1 MRVSQGHLV
10 FFSLVAASV
19 AAIRLEKRA
28 TVPAFVRQ
36 FAPVV
41 FLDSTEAYLPS
52 SIAAQVANTHPED
65 FAGRNI
71 STPAPLTLANLNS
84 LDTFGSNG
92 SNVTLTSDQ
101 GIRALP
107 SWFNG
112 AKPNANGS
120 LPGNT
125 TATAVVT
132 VSKPNNI
139 LDAFFFFFY
148 AYNRGDWIFG
158 LPVLELGDHVGDWEH
173 VMVRFQNSTPQ
184 AMWYSQHSSGQ
195 AFTFST
201 VQKFNNGSRPI
212 VYSANGTHANYA
224 IPGPHPLN
232 ITGLN
237 LGTGLPIPPVT
248 DQTSRGIFW
257 DPLDN
262 AFFYQFDNSTQQ
274 FTAYN
279 GIDPT
284 GWLNFNGIWGDLQ
297 LPINTPGQ
305 VDLLGQIKYVSG
317 PTGPKFKG
325 LGRVNVCNTATNG
338 SCPILTSLSAA

>member
-1 MRVSQGHLV
+1 MLV
-10 FFSLVAASV
+10 YQVSLVLFSVTAASV
-19 AAIRLEKRA
+19 SGAGLQKRA

-41 FLDSTEAYLPS
+41 FLDSTEVFFPS
-52 SIAAQVANTHPED
+52 SIASQVANTHPED

-71 STPAPLTLANLNS
+71 TPHALLTLSNLNS
-84 LDTFGSNG
+84 LDSFGGNG
-92 SNVTLTSDQ
+92 TNVSLTSNQ

-107 SWFNG
+107 LWFNG
-112 AKPNANGS
+112 AKPTNGS
-120 LPGNT
+120 LASNT

-139 LDAFFFFFY
+139 IDAFFFFFY

-173 VMVRFQNSTPQ
+173 VMVRFQNETPQ

-195 AFTFST
+195 AFTFGA

-212 VYSANGTHANYA
+212 VYCANGTHANYA
-224 IPGPHPLN
+224 TPGTHPLN
-232 ITGLN
+232 ISGLN
-237 LGTGLPIPPVT
+237 LGTGLPISPIT
-248 DQTSRGIFW
+248 DFASAGTLW
-257 DPLDN
+257 DPLANDN
-262 AFFYQFDNSTQQ
+262 AYFYSFDTATQK

-279 GIDPT
+279 GVDPT
-284 GWLNFNGIWGDLQ
+284 GWLDFNGIWGDVQ
-297 LPINTPGQ
+297 LPLNATGQ
-305 VDLLGQIKYVSG
+305 IDLIGQIKYVSG

-325 LGRVNVCNTATNG
+325 LGRANVCNTSSNS
-338 SCPILTSLSAA
+338 SCIVLTSLGA

>member
-1 MRVSQGHLV
+1 MRVWQDYLV
-10 FFSLVAASV
+10 SFSLIAVSV
-19 AAIRLEKRA
+19 SAIGLEKRA

-41 FLDSTEAYLPS
+41 FLESTEAFFPS
-52 SIAAQVANTHPED
+52 SIAQQVANSHPED
-65 FAGRNI
+65 FAGRNL
-71 STPAPLTLANLNS
+71 SSRASLTLANLNS
-84 LDTFGSNG
+84 LNTFGSNG
-92 SNVTLTSDQ
+92 SNVSLTSDQ

-107 SWFNG
+107 SWFHG
-112 AKPNANGS
+112 AKPTTNGS

-158 LPVLELGDHVGDWEH
+158 LPILELGDHVGDWEH
-173 VMVRFQNSTPQ
+173 VMVRFQNGTPQ
-184 AMWYSQHSSGQ
+184 AMWYSQHSGGQ
-195 AFTFST
+195 AFTFSA
-201 VQKFNNGSRPI
+201 VQKFNNGSRPV
-212 VYSANGTHANYA
+212 VYCANGTHANYA
-224 IPGPHPLN
+224 TPGPHPLN

-237 LGTGLPIPPVT
+237 LGTGLPISPVT
-248 DQTSRGIFW
+248 DEAGRGTLW
-257 DPLDN
+257 DPLAN
-262 AFFYQFDNSTQQ
+262 AFFYAFDNATQK

-279 GIDPT
+279 GQDPT
-284 GWLNFNGIWGDLQ
+284 GWLDFNGLWGDLQ
-297 LPINTPGQ
+297 LPLNAAGQ

-325 LGRVNVCNTATNG
+325 LGRANVCNTDVS
-338 SCPILTSLSAA
+338 SCVILNSLGA